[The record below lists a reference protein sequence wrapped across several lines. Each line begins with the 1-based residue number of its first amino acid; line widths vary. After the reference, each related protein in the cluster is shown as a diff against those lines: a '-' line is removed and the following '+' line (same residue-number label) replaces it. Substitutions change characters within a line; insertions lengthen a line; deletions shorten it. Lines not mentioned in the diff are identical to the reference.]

1 MFIGKNLFV
10 NEKCIMYGSRCSN
23 AGYITISHDK
33 KEIMVYDGEVRQ
45 IIIDFDN
52 FKEEYNNIKE
62 LYRRILFLR
71 FGVPV

>member
-23 AGYITISHDK
+23 AGCINISHDK